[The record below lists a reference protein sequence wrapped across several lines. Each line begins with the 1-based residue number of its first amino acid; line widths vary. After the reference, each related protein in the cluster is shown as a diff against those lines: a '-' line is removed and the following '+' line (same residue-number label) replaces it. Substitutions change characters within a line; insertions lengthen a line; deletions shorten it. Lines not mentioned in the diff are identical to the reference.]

1 MLEFAPTR
9 LDDPK
14 PYKSEEANVELN
26 YAWLTCTVLCIELY
40 ADFEACWYPVN
51 VKD

>member
-26 YAWLTCTVLCIELY
+26 AWLTCTVLCIELY